1 MAQNKNNIINFKTA
15 QDTKNAAQNIIAK
28 AQAVEGERKGM
39 FEQLLSEV
47 EKVNPALGGFDELAA
62 LLTLPDEQFILISPI
77 FLDELEKSFNNID
90 DKLFLAQAMNAAGTK
105 VEDMQEAYTKL
116 INSIDENFGEFLTTP
131 KRDFL
136 KRLLSITY
144 NSIADV
150 QGVTKRIVQVPIELT
165 SENAQIPK
173 YAHLGDGAVDLYSP
187 ADYTINPGE
196 TIIIPCDIKVA
207 LPYGYAFLIHPR
219 SGTSAKTKLRVANSV
234 GLVDSQYKGVIG
246 VIIENIEP
254 PIKDITY
261 EFDDNGRPV
270 LTSVLHGQSYTISK
284 GERFAQMR
292 LVEVPTANFFQVES
306 VEGIGDDRGGG
317 FGSSGTN

>member
-1 MAQNKNNIINFKTA
+1 MVQNKIVNFDDARKAAQKIN
-15 QDTKNAAQNIIAK
+15 QDTLDKQKEKQSA
-28 AQAVEGERKGM
+28 
-39 FEQLLSEV
+39 FETILNGI
-47 EKVNPALGGFDELAA
+47 EKINPSLGGMEEMSMILSLPEEHFAILA
-62 LLTLPDEQFILISPI
+62 PV
-77 FLDELEKSFNNID
+77 FLDELEKTYNNVQ
-90 DKLFLAQAMNAAGTK
+90 DKIFIAQAVNAAGQK
-105 VEDMQEAYTKL
+105 IEDIQMLFMQL
-116 INSIDENFGEFLTTP
+116 IDSIDGQFKDLLSAQ

-136 KRLLSITY
+136 KRMLSISY
-144 NSIADV
+144 NALAETEGIV
-150 QGVTKRIVQVPIELT
+150 KRIVQVPIELT
-165 SENAQIPK
+165 SKDAKIPK

-187 ADYTINPGE
+187 ADYTIKPGE
-196 TIIIPCDIKVA
+196 TVIIPCDIKVA

-261 EFDDNGRPV
+261 EFDDSGRPI

-306 VEGIGDDRGGG
+306 VDGIGDDRGGG

>member
-1 MAQNKNNIINFKTA
+1 MGQNKNKLMTESDARKIVQNYAKEQESKKAKKQSAFETLMEEIGKINP
-15 QDTKNAAQNIIAK
+15 
-28 AQAVEGERKGM
+28 E
-39 FEQLLSEV
+39 
-47 EKVNPALGGFDELAA
+47 LGGFEELAA
-62 LLTLPDEQFILISPI
+62 LLSLPDEHFVLLSPV
-77 FLDELEKSFNNID
+77 FLDELERTYNHVE
-90 DKLFLAQAMNAAGTK
+90 DKVFIAQAANAAGQK
-105 VEDMQEAYTKL
+105 VEDIQAAYKQL
-116 INSIDENFGEFLTTP
+116 IDSIDKEFSTLLSTP

-136 KRLLSITY
+136 KRMLSISY
-144 NSIADV
+144 NALAETE
-150 QGVTKRIVQVPIELT
+150 GVIKRIVQVPIELT
-165 SENAQIPK
+165 SEDAQIPK

-234 GLVDSQYKGVIG
+234 GLVDSQYKGIIG

-261 EFDDNGRPV
+261 EFDDNGRPI

>member
-1 MAQNKNNIINFKTA
+1 MEQ
-15 QDTKNAAQNIIAK
+15 AAQ
-28 AQAVEGERKGM
+28 ERKSI
-39 FEQLLSEV
+39 FEDLMNQIENI
-47 EKVNPALGGFDELAA
+47 NPSLGGLEELSA
-62 LLTLPDEQFILISPI
+62 LLALPDEQFSLIAPL
-77 FLDELEKSFNNID
+77 FLDEMQKSINNID
-90 DKLFLAQAMNAAGTK
+90 DKLILVQAMNLKGVK
-105 VEDMQEAYTKL
+105 LEELQESYIKL
-116 INSIDENFGEFLTTP
+116 IDSIDAQFKDLISEP

-136 KRLLSITY
+136 KRMLGITY
-144 NSIADV
+144 NCIAEAE
-150 QGVTKRIVQVPIELT
+150 GIAKRIINIPIELT

-173 YAHLGDGAVDLYSP
+173 YANLGDGAVDLYSP

-196 TIIIPCDIKVA
+196 TVIIPCDIKVA

-219 SGTSAKTKLRVANSV
+219 SGTSAKTKLRVANSI

-261 EFDDNGRPV
+261 EFDDSGRPI

-292 LVEVPTANFFQVES
+292 LVEVPTANFYQVES
-306 VEGIGDDRGGG
+306 VDGIGDDRGGG

>member
-1 MAQNKNNIINFKTA
+1 MDQNKNKIINFEDA
-15 QDTKNAAQNIIAK
+15 RRMARQVGANQLQNQTVKQESFDKIFSSFKEISPELAK
-28 AQAVEGERKGM
+28 ASGIEEISV
-39 FEQLLSEV
+39 
-47 EKVNPALGGFDELAA
+47 
-62 LLTLPDEQFILISPI
+62 LLTLPDEQFALLAPI
-77 FLDELEKSFNNID
+77 FLEELEKSYGSTV
-90 DKLFLAQAMNAAGTK
+90 DKIFLAQSLNAAGLK
-105 VEDMQEAYTKL
+105 YEDIQNTFNAL
-116 INSIDENFGEFLTTP
+116 IAAVDTEFSSLLSAN

-136 KRLLSITY
+136 KRMYSISY
-144 NSIADV
+144 NAIADTE
-150 QGVTKRIVQVPIELT
+150 GVIKRTVNVPIELT

-196 TIIIPCDIKVA
+196 TVIIPCDIKVA

-219 SGTSAKTKLRVANSV
+219 SGTSAKTKLRVANSI

-246 VIIENIEP
+246 VIVENIEP

-270 LTSVLHGQSYTISK
+270 LTSVLHGKSYTISK

-306 VEGIGDDRGGG
+306 VDGIGDDRGGG

>member
-1 MAQNKNNIINFKTA
+1 MAQNKSKIVNIEDARNM
-15 QDTKNAAQNIIAK
+15 AK
-28 AQAVEGERKGM
+28 SLVEKSENQQKQTNGLFER
-39 FEQLLSEV
+39 LLSQID
-47 EKVNPALGGFDELAA
+47 KVNPALGGFEEMSV
-62 LLTLPDEQFILISPI
+62 LLTLPDEQFAIIAPI
-77 FLDELEKSFNNID
+77 FLDELEKSYNNIE
-90 DKLFLAQAMNAAGTK
+90 DKLLLAQAMNVSGTK
-105 VEDMQEAYTKL
+105 MEDLYKIYNQTIVA
-116 INSIDENFGEFLTTP
+116 IDEQFETILSVP
-131 KRDFL
+131 KKEFL
-136 KRLLSITY
+136 KRMLAIVY
-144 NSIADV
+144 NTIAET
-150 QGVTKRIVQVPIELT
+150 QGITKRIIQVPIELT

-187 ADYTINPGE
+187 ADYTIAPGE

-234 GLVDSQYKGVIG
+234 GLVDSQYRGVIG
-246 VIIENIEP
+246 VIVENIEP

-261 EFDDNGRPV
+261 EFDDSGRPV

-306 VEGIGDDRGGG
+306 VDGIGDDRGGG
-317 FGSSGTN
+317 FGSTSKF

>member
-1 MAQNKNNIINFKTA
+1 MAQNKIVNFSDAKKMA
-15 QDTKNAAQNIIAK
+15 KNT
-28 AQAVEGERKGM
+28 VERAEQIEAEKKSLFERLM
-39 FEQLLSEV
+39 AEV
-47 EKVNPALGGFDELAA
+47 EKVNPTLGGFDELAA
-62 LLTLPDEQFILISPI
+62 LLTLPDEQFIIVYPV
-77 FLDELEKSFNNID
+77 FLNELEKSFNNID
-90 DKLFLAQAMNAAGTK
+90 DKLFLAQAMNATGTK
-105 VEDMQEAYTKL
+105 VEDMQQAYLTL
-116 INSIDENFGEFLTTP
+116 IDSIDTEFGSLLSAP
-131 KRDFL
+131 KKDFL
-136 KRLLSITY
+136 KRMLSITY
-144 NSIADV
+144 NTISEV
-150 QGVTKRIVQVPIELT
+150 VGTTKRVIQVPIELT
-165 SENAQIPK
+165 SEDAQIPK

-187 ADYTINPGE
+187 ADYTIKPGE

-292 LVEVPTANFFQVES
+292 LVEVPSVSFYRVES

-317 FGSSGTN
+317 FGSSGVK

>member
-1 MAQNKNNIINFKTA
+1 MAQNVNNAELKK
-15 QDTKNAAQNIIAK
+15 QEEKQNA
-28 AQAVEGERKGM
+28 
-39 FEQLLSEV
+39 FETILNGI
-47 EKVNPALGGFDELAA
+47 EKITPELGGFDELAMLLGLPEEQFA
-62 LLTLPDEQFILISPI
+62 LLAPV
-77 FLDELEKSFNNID
+77 FLEELEKSFSNVQ
-90 DKLFLAQAMNAAGTK
+90 DKIFIAQAVNAAGQK
-105 VEDMQEAYTKL
+105 VEDIQALYIQL
-116 INSIDENFGEFLTTP
+116 IESIDEQFSNVMSTQ

-136 KRLLSITY
+136 KRMLSMSY
-144 NSIADV
+144 NSLAETE
-150 QGVTKRIVQVPIELT
+150 GVIKRIVQVPIELT
-165 SENAQIPK
+165 SEDAKIPK
-173 YAHLGDGAVDLYSP
+173 YAHLGDGALDLYSP
-187 ADYTINPGE
+187 ADYTIKPGE
-196 TIIIPCDIKVA
+196 TVIIPCDIKVA

-246 VIIENIEP
+246 VIIENIDP

-261 EFDDNGRPV
+261 EFDDKGRPV

-306 VEGIGDDRGGG
+306 VDGIGDDRGGG

>member
-1 MAQNKNNIINFKTA
+1 MAQNNIINFKTVQDA
-15 QDTKNAAQNIIAK
+15 QNAARK
-28 AQAVEGERKGM
+28 TVERAQQVQTEQKST
-39 FEQLLSEV
+39 FEALLQEV
-47 EKVNPALGGFDELAA
+47 EKINPTLGGFDELAA
-62 LLTLPDEQFILISPI
+62 LLALPDEQFVLISPV
-77 FLDELEKSFNNID
+77 FLAELEKSFNNID
-90 DKLFLAQAMNAAGTK
+90 DKLFLAQAMNAAGTR
-105 VEDMQEAYTKL
+105 VEDMQEAYTQL
-116 INSIDENFGEFLTTP
+116 INAIDTNFEGILTVP
-131 KRDFL
+131 KKDFL
-136 KRLLSITY
+136 KRLLAITY

-219 SGTSAKTKLRVANSV
+219 SGTSAKTKLRIANSV

-246 VIIENIEP
+246 VIVENIEP

-261 EFDDNGRPV
+261 EFDDSGRPI
-270 LTSVLHGQSYTISK
+270 LTSVLHGQSYSISK

-306 VEGIGDDRGGG
+306 VDGIGDDRGGG
-317 FGSSGTN
+317 FGSSGKN

>member
-1 MAQNKNNIINFKTA
+1 MAQNKIINFNDA
-15 QDTKNAAQNIIAK
+15 RQAAQNINNAELK
-28 AQAVEGERKGM
+28 KQEEKQSA
-39 FEQLLSEV
+39 FETILGGI
-47 EKVNPALGGFDELAA
+47 EKINPSMGGFDEFAMMLSLPEEQFAILAPVFLEELEKGFNNVQDKIFIA
-62 LLTLPDEQFILISPI
+62 QAVNAAGQKLEDIQAMYAQLIDSIDEQFETILT
-77 FLDELEKSFNNID
+77 
-90 DKLFLAQAMNAAGTK
+90 AQ
-105 VEDMQEAYTKL
+105 
-116 INSIDENFGEFLTTP
+116 

-136 KRLLSITY
+136 KRVLSISY
-144 NSIADV
+144 NSLAETEGVIKRVV
-150 QGVTKRIVQVPIELT
+150 QIPIELT
-165 SENAQIPK
+165 NEDAQIPK
-173 YAHLGDGAVDLYSP
+173 YANLGDGAVDLYSP

-196 TIIIPCDIKVA
+196 TVIIPCDIKVA

-261 EFDDNGRPV
+261 EFDENGKPI
-270 LTSVLHGQSYTISK
+270 LTSILHGQSYTISK

-306 VEGIGDDRGGG
+306 VAGIGDDRGGG
-317 FGSSGTN
+317 FGSSGKN

>member
-1 MAQNKNNIINFKTA
+1 MLALPEAQFSILAPVFLNELEKVYNNV
-15 QDTKNAAQNIIAK
+15 QDKIFI
-28 AQAVEGERKGM
+28 AQAVNATGQKLEDVRLAFVQLM
-39 FEQLLSEV
+39 EQIDSHFQNTLS
-47 EKVNPALGGFDELAA
+47 
-62 LLTLPDEQFILISPI
+62 
-77 FLDELEKSFNNID
+77 
-90 DKLFLAQAMNAAGTK
+90 AQ
-105 VEDMQEAYTKL
+105 
-116 INSIDENFGEFLTTP
+116 
-131 KRDFL
+131 KRDLL
-136 KRLLSITY
+136 KRVLAISY
-144 NSIADV
+144 NSLAETE
-150 QGVTKRIVQVPIELT
+150 GVIKRVVQVPIELT
-165 SENAQIPK
+165 SENAKIPQ

-261 EFDDNGRPV
+261 EFDENGKPV

-306 VEGIGDDRGGG
+306 VAEIGDDRGGG

>member
-1 MAQNKNNIINFKTA
+1 MDQNNKKILHIEEVK
-15 QDTKNAAQNIIAK
+15 KAAQSINQDSLKKQEDNQNA
-28 AQAVEGERKGM
+28 
-39 FEQLLSEV
+39 FEKLMDGV
-47 EKVNPALGGFDELAA
+47 KKINPNLGGFDELAMM
-62 LLTLPDEQFILISPI
+62 LTLPEDQFALLAPI
-77 FLDELEKSFNNID
+77 FLDELEKSYNNVQ
-90 DKLFLAQAMNAAGTK
+90 DKVFIAQAVNASGQK
-105 VEDMQEAYTKL
+105 LEDIQNLFMQIIE
-116 INSIDENFGEFLTTP
+116 SIDTQFSETISP
-131 KRDFL
+131 QKCDFL
-136 KRLLSITY
+136 KRMLSISY
-144 NSIADV
+144 NSLAETE
-150 QGVTKRIVQVPIELT
+150 GVIKRIVQVPIELT

>member
-1 MAQNKNNIINFKTA
+1 MAQIIEFNTPEQVQEVAQKAAEEIVKPQKERASFFENFVKQIENI
-15 QDTKNAAQNIIAK
+15 
-28 AQAVEGERKGM
+28 
-39 FEQLLSEV
+39 
-47 EKVNPALGGFDELAA
+47 NPALGGFEEFSA
-62 LLTLPDEQFILISPI
+62 LLSLPDENFALIAPL
-77 FLDELEKSFNNID
+77 FLDELEKSFNSAE
-90 DKLFLAQAMNAAGTK
+90 DKLFLIQSMNVQGTRL
-105 VEDMQEAYTKL
+105 EDLQDSYLQL
-116 INSIDENFGEFLTTP
+116 IENIDSQFKDIISEI

-136 KRLLSITY
+136 KRMLALSY
-144 NSIADV
+144 NTIADA
-150 QGVTKRIVQVPIELT
+150 QGIAKRVINIPIELT
-165 SENAQIPK
+165 SENAKIPK

-187 ADYTINPGE
+187 ADYTIKPGE

-234 GLVDSQYKGVIG
+234 GLIDSQYKGVIG

-261 EFDDNGRPV
+261 EFDDHGRPI

-292 LVEVPTANFFQVES
+292 LVEVPTANFFQVQS
-306 VEGIGDDRGGG
+306 VDGIGEDRGGG
-317 FGSSGTN
+317 FGSSGSN

>member
-1 MAQNKNNIINFKTA
+1 MDQNKKKIISFEDARQVARNLVSQSEERVATQKNFFETLM
-15 QDTKNAAQNIIAK
+15 QEV
-28 AQAVEGERKGM
+28 QAV
-39 FEQLLSEV
+39 
-47 EKVNPALGGFDELAA
+47 NPSLGGMEELGAI
-62 LLTLPDEQFILISPI
+62 LTLPDEHFALIAPV
-77 FLDELEKSFNNID
+77 FLDELQKAMNNID
-90 DKLFLAQAMNAAGTK
+90 DKLILIQAMNASGVK
-105 VEDMQEAYTKL
+105 LEDLSQAYL
-116 INSIDENFGEFLTTP
+116 QLNAHIDTHFSKILSLG

-136 KRLLSITY
+136 KRMLATTY
-144 NSIADV
+144 NCISEAEGI
-150 QGVTKRIVQVPIELT
+150 TRRIVQIPIELT

-173 YAHLGDGAVDLYSP
+173 YANLGDGAVDLYSP
-187 ADYTINPGE
+187 ADYTIKPGE
-196 TIIIPCDIKVA
+196 TVIIPCDIKVA

-261 EFDDNGRPV
+261 EFDDSGRPV

-306 VEGIGDDRGGG
+306 VAGIGDDRGGG
-317 FGSSGTN
+317 FGSSGNN

>member
-1 MAQNKNNIINFKTA
+1 MAQNNKVINFTTIEDVKR
-15 QDTKNAAQNIIAK
+15 AAQSTVER
-28 AQAVEGERKGM
+28 AQAIDSERKGM
-39 FEQLLSEV
+39 FEQLLNEV

-62 LLTLPDEQFILISPI
+62 LLALPDEQFVLISPI
-77 FLDELEKSFNNID
+77 FLAELEKSFNNID

-105 VEDMQEAYTKL
+105 VEDMQEAYSKL
-116 INSIDENFGEFLTTP
+116 IASIDENFGEILTTP
-131 KRDFL
+131 KKDFL

-165 SENAQIPK
+165 SENAKIPK

-196 TIIIPCDIKVA
+196 TVIIPCDIKVA

-261 EFDDNGRPV
+261 EFDDSGRPI
-270 LTSVLHGQSYTISK
+270 LTSVLHGKSYTISK

-306 VEGIGDDRGGG
+306 VDGIGDDRGGG
-317 FGSSGTN
+317 FGSSGKN

>member
-1 MAQNKNNIINFKTA
+1 MAQIIDFKTPEAVEKTA
-15 QDTKNAAQNIIAK
+15 QDLTVKIQEASD
-28 AQAVEGERKGM
+28 ERKSI
-39 FEQLLSEV
+39 FEQLMREV
-47 EKVNPALGGFDELAA
+47 EKLNPGLGGFDKLSA
-62 LLTLPDEQFILISPI
+62 LLALPDEHFALIGPI
-77 FLDELEKSFNNID
+77 FLNELQKSMNNID
-90 DKLFLAQAMNAAGTK
+90 DKLVLVQAMNLSGIKLEELQQT
-105 VEDMQEAYTKL
+105 YTKL
-116 INSIDENFGEFLTTP
+116 IDNIDTQFSEVISKP

-136 KRLLSITY
+136 KQLLSITY
-144 NSIADV
+144 NCIAETE
-150 QGVTKRIVQVPIELT
+150 GIAKRIINIPIELT
-165 SENAQIPK
+165 SENAKIPK

-187 ADYTINPGE
+187 ADYTIKPGE
-196 TIIIPCDIKVA
+196 TIVIPCDIKVA

-261 EFDDNGRPV
+261 EFDDSGRPI

-292 LVEVPTANFFQVES
+292 LVEVPTASFFQVES
-306 VEGIGDDRGGG
+306 VDGIGDDRGGG

>member
-1 MAQNKNNIINFKTA
+1 MAQNKIINFNDARK
-15 QDTKNAAQNIIAK
+15 AAQNIN
-28 AQAVEGERKGM
+28 QASADKITEKQSAFEKLFEGI
-39 FEQLLSEV
+39 
-47 EKVNPALGGFDELAA
+47 EKITPQLGGFDELAMMLSLPEEQFA
-62 LLTLPDEQFILISPI
+62 LLAPIFLEELEKGFNNVQDKIFIAQAVNAAGQKMEDIQATFMQLHESIDEQFA
-77 FLDELEKSFNNID
+77 ELLS
-90 DKLFLAQAMNAAGTK
+90 AQ
-105 VEDMQEAYTKL
+105 
-116 INSIDENFGEFLTTP
+116 

-136 KRLLSITY
+136 KRMLSISY
-144 NSIADV
+144 NSLAETE
-150 QGVTKRIVQVPIELT
+150 GVIKRIVQVPIELT

-173 YAHLGDGAVDLYSP
+173 YAHVGDGAVDLYSP

-196 TIIIPCDIKVA
+196 TVIIPCDIKVA

-261 EFDDNGRPV
+261 EFDDNGRPI

-306 VEGIGDDRGGG
+306 VDGIGDDRGGG

>member
-1 MAQNKNNIINFKTA
+1 MAQNKVINFTTVEDAKR
-15 QDTKNAAQNIIAK
+15 AAQSTVKK
-28 AQAVEGERKGM
+28 AQTIDSERKGM
-39 FEQLLSEV
+39 FEQLLNEV

-62 LLTLPDEQFILISPI
+62 LLSLPDEQFVLISPI
-77 FLDELEKSFNNID
+77 FLAELEKSFNNID

-105 VEDMQEAYTKL
+105 VEDMQEAYSKL
-116 INSIDENFGEFLTTP
+116 IASIDENFGEILTIP

-165 SENAQIPK
+165 SENAKIPK

-187 ADYTINPGE
+187 TDYTIKPGE
-196 TIIIPCDIKVA
+196 TVIIPCDIKVA

-219 SGTSAKTKLRVANSV
+219 SGTSAKTKLRIANSI

-246 VIIENIEP
+246 VIVENIEP

-261 EFDDNGRPV
+261 EFDDNNRPV
-270 LTSVLHGQSYTISK
+270 LTSVLHGQSYSISK

-292 LVEVPTANFFQVES
+292 LVEVPTANFYQVES

-317 FGSSGTN
+317 FGSSGIN